1 MKLKHGVR
9 LAHLSPQMA
18 LAAVVVWDAFSR
30 FRVECVVTSAND
42 SKHST
47 KSKHYIGDALD
58 FRTKYD
64 ALNGREQELRD
75 EVKACLGE
83 DFDVVI
89 EAVGTENEHLHVEFD
104 PK

>member
-1 MKLKHGVR
+1 MRFKGGVR

-30 FRVECVVTSAND
+30 FRVDCVVTSAND
-42 SKHST
+42 SKHGPN
-47 KSKHYIGDALD
+47 SKHYIGDALD

-75 EVKACLGE
+75 EVKAALGD
-83 DFDVVI
+83 DFDVVM
-89 EAVGTENEHLHVEFD
+89 EAVGTENEHLHVEYD
-104 PK
+104 PR